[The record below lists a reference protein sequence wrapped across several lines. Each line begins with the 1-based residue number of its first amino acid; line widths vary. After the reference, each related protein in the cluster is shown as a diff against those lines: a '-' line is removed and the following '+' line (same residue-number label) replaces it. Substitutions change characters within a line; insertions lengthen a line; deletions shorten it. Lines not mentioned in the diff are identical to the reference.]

1 MPKHDFTT
9 GIVTKTDAAPL
20 LAQYHYL
27 TGVSRGFKSGFNVG
41 LHWQGDLVGV
51 CIFTGFP
58 VPELVVGAF
67 GLDRRDQAG
76 FWELS
81 RLVLRPDVQASEHN
95 LAGWFI
101 AKAINRLRLANPV
114 RAILSYADA
123 DHHTGTVYRATGFVC
138 YGKTDSKADFWI
150 TQPDGTHIKHSRG
163 PTKGVA
169 GEWRKRSQKHRYL
182 KIFDPSLTVQWRKE
196 QLELGKTE

>member
-9 GIVTKTDAAPL
+9 DVVTKADAAPL

-27 TGVSRGFKSGFNVG
+27 TGISRGFKSGFNVG
-41 LHWQGDLVGV
+41 LWHHDKLVGV

-67 GLDRRDQAG
+67 GLDRCNQAG

-81 RLVLRPDVQASEHN
+81 RLVLHPDVQASEHN

-101 AKAINRLRLANPV
+101 AKALKSLKLCNPV
-114 RAILSYADA
+114 RAVLSYADA
-123 DHHTGTVYRATGFVC
+123 DYHTGTVYKATGFVR
-138 YGKTDSKADFWI
+138 YGMTDPKADFWI
-150 TQPDGTHIKHSRG
+150 MQPDGTHIKHSRG

-169 GEWRKRSQKHRYL
+169 GEWRKRSQKHRYM
-182 KIFDPSLTVQWRKE
+182 KIFDLSLMVHWQQE
-196 QLELGKTE
+196 

>member
-1 MPKHDFTT
+1 VPKYDFT
-9 GIVTKTDAAPL
+9 ISMVTKADAAPL
-20 LAQYHYL
+20 LARYHYL
-27 TGVSRGFKSGFNVG
+27 TGISRGFKSGFNVG
-41 LHWQGDLVGV
+41 LYWRDDLVGV

-67 GLDRRDQAG
+67 GLDRHDQAG

-101 AKAINRLRLANPV
+101 AKATQRLQRIHKPV

-123 DHHTGTVYRATGFVC
+123 DHHTGTVYRATGFVR
-138 YGKTDSKADFWI
+138 YGMTDPKADFWI
-150 TQPDGTHIKHSRG
+150 MQPDGTHIKHSRG

-169 GEWRKRSQKHRYL
+169 GEWRKRSQKHRYM
-182 KIFDPSLTVQWRKE
+182 KIFDPSLMAHWRQE
-196 QLELGKTE
+196 